1 MARKS
6 KYTPEL
12 ARQICKRMAAG
23 EVLAQICRDPAM
35 PCRET
40 VSDWRDAHPEFEVQ
54 FQRAQQFQYE
64 HWADEIIEIGEDGSN
79 DWTEREIAG
88 GRMVAAVDHEHVQR
102 SKLRVENRR
111 WLLGKLR
118 PETYG
123 ESQRIDLK
131 GRITLSEKE
140 IDNQL
145 AALVLKT
152 LPKKGDAE

>member
-1 MARKS
+1 MTRKS

-12 ARQICKRMAAG
+12 ARKICKRMAAG
-23 EVLAQICRDPAM
+23 EVLAQICRDADM

-54 FQRAQQFQYE
+54 FQRALQFQRE
-64 HWADEIIEIGEDGSN
+64 HWADEIVEIGEDGSN
-79 DWTEREIAG
+79 DWMEREIAG
-88 GRMVAAVDHEHVQR
+88 GRMVTVLDHEHVQR

-111 WLLGKLR
+111 WLLAKLL

-152 LPKKGDAE
+152 MAKKGDAE